1 MLRSHNENQPP
12 KVDRLKRDLSEVI
25 VRSRELDHTRDKLEQ
40 LQNHMKEVFDKTY
53 MVSNFKNIINFI

>member
-1 MLRSHNENQPP
+1 MLRSHNENQGP

>member
-12 KVDRLKRDLSEVI
+12 KVGRLKRDLSEVI

-53 MVSNFKNIINFI
+53 MVSNFINLINFL

>member
-1 MLRSHNENQPP
+1 MLRSHNENQGP
-12 KVDRLKRDLSEVI
+12 KVDKLKQDLSEVI
-25 VRSRELDHTRDKLEQ
+25 ARSRELDHTRDKLEQ